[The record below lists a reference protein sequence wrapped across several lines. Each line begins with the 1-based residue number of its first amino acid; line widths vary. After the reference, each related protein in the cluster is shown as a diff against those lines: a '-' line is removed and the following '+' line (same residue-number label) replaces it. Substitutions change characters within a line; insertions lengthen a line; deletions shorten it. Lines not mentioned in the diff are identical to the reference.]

1 MKPIAEYL
9 EMAKTIK
16 ANYDKTVAEAG
27 RKVEQLTADLA
38 KAKNAASQALT
49 AGDKE
54 TYTKVAQEADFIE
67 KRLVI
72 EGKTEAAPYKT
83 AAEHNAFMNECKKAV
98 RCECAPHYQKM
109 VELIQQL
116 TAEHESIKSI
126 NAKAEKIS
134 SLLGSCGIPTGIP
147 GAQYSRAVPYGDS
160 IIRDFLNHHKI
171 TGVINHIKSYYIP
184 KQPNAQD

>member
-16 ANYDKTVAEAG
+16 ANYDKTVAEANN
-27 RKVEQLTADLA
+27 KSEQLAEGLK
-38 KAKNAASQALT
+38 KAKNAASQALA

-54 TYTKVAQEADFIE
+54 TYTTEMQEAEFLE
-67 KRLVI
+67 KRLAI
-72 EGKTEAAPYKT
+72 EEKTVASPYKT

-134 SLLGSCGIPTGIP
+134 YLLGGCGIPTGIP

-160 IIRDFLNHHKI
+160 IIGDFLHNRKI
-171 TGVINHIKSYYIP
+171 TGVINHIKSCYIP
-184 KQPNAQD
+184 KQPTPQD